1 MRDKK
6 KHLED
11 EVAEKTNVKKNSLIR
26 FFTPVSAQEF
36 QTNNYTNTR
45 KFLIFQVVS
54 LVILLAGLAV
64 TIILSHVQ
72 INRNI
77 GTLIPTYQVKS
88 ELHNL
93 DFSDDWDYY
102 DNVTGEV
109 RSNVNVVDTVFD
121 RYSMYNTSKK
131 VKNGGNPFIKKGEVT
146 RGVTISKVLPDIQ
159 SPHYVLSFIIGN
171 GHYTA
176 WVDCN
181 DDGVFTEGYDY
192 YQEEHYYQG
201 ENDSACPRL
210 ASYWDYIQ
218 LNQGCSGRRIY
229 ITLYSNGFGR
239 GSLSFMNYGTL
250 DAAFSRQYRTI
261 ARQLFIAIALFTFTF
276 VLFVL
281 SFFNKFI
288 RENIPQFFIISL
300 FGIMYATY
308 SVITAGYFQINT
320 GNLYTYRLAARI
332 LFHIAT
338 WILTH
343 YYYLKAHSNRMV
355 NFCKG
360 MMVFEALM
368 TGLVFIGSFTNIID
382 LLFIDFIS
390 YTAFYSLA
398 VAGIINA
405 VRAMKINKTNFT
417 FLLLNI
423 ILFAIDLMFVLLEF
437 NVKTGVI
444 AEFIDLIGI
453 TVFVT
458 LALSFEF
465 NKNFIKS
472 KNIIENQKAESDAK
486 MSIMLAQI
494 KPHFLY
500 NTLNSIAILCES
512 NPKQARDL
520 TIRFAKYL
528 RNNMNSLSYEYP
540 VPFTQA
546 LEILRNYL
554 EIEKIRFS
562 NKLKVIENIHVT
574 DFYIPVLTIQPLC
587 ENAVKH
593 GIAKKPTVGTLTV
606 TTFDDKYNY
615 YIQIEDDGVGFDP
628 KIVEEKSKSGQSIGL
643 ENVRGRL
650 KTMVGGELTIS
661 STINVGTKVVV
672 TLPKK
677 FNGPQG
683 IMDGGA

>member
-1 MRDKK
+1 
-6 KHLED
+6 
-11 EVAEKTNVKKNSLIR
+11 
-26 FFTPVSAQEF
+26 
-36 QTNNYTNTR
+36 
-45 KFLIFQVVS
+45 
-54 LVILLAGLAV
+54 
-64 TIILSHVQ
+64 
-72 INRNI
+72 
-77 GTLIPTYQVKS
+77 
-88 ELHNL
+88 
-93 DFSDDWDYY
+93 
-102 DNVTGEV
+102 
-109 RSNVNVVDTVFD
+109 
-121 RYSMYNTSKK
+121 
-131 VKNGGNPFIKKGEVT
+131 
-146 RGVTISKVLPDIQ
+146 
-159 SPHYVLSFIIGN
+159 
-171 GHYTA
+171 
-176 WVDCN
+176 
-181 DDGVFTEGYDY
+181 
-192 YQEEHYYQG
+192 
-201 ENDSACPRL
+201 
-210 ASYWDYIQ
+210 
-218 LNQGCSGRRIY
+218 
-229 ITLYSNGFGR
+229 
-239 GSLSFMNYGTL
+239 
-250 DAAFSRQYRTI
+250 
-261 ARQLFIAIALFTFTF
+261 
-276 VLFVL
+276 
-281 SFFNKFI
+281 
-288 RENIPQFFIISL
+288 
-300 FGIMYATY
+300 
-308 SVITAGYFQINT
+308 
-320 GNLYTYRLAARI
+320 
-332 LFHIAT
+332 
-338 WILTH
+338 
-343 YYYLKAHSNRMV
+343 
-355 NFCKG
+355 
-360 MMVFEALM
+360 M
-368 TGLVFIGSFTNIID
+368 TGLVLFASFTNFID
-382 LLFIDFIS
+382 LLLVDFIS

-405 VRAMKINKTNFT
+405 VRAIKINKSNVT
-417 FLLLNI
+417 FLILNI
-423 ILFAIDLMFVLLEF
+423 VLLVIDLMFVLLEF
-437 NVKTGVI
+437 NVKTGVL
-444 AEFIDLIGI
+444 AEFIDLMGI
-453 TVFVT
+453 TTFVT

-628 KIVEEKSKSGQSIGL
+628 KIIEEKSKSGQSIGL
-643 ENVRGRL
+643 QNVRGRL
-650 KTMVGGELTIS
+650 KTMVGGVLTLS
-661 STINVGTKVVV
+661 STLNVGTKVVV

>member
-1 MRDKK
+1 
-6 KHLED
+6 
-11 EVAEKTNVKKNSLIR
+11 
-26 FFTPVSAQEF
+26 
-36 QTNNYTNTR
+36 
-45 KFLIFQVVS
+45 
-54 LVILLAGLAV
+54 
-64 TIILSHVQ
+64 
-72 INRNI
+72 
-77 GTLIPTYQVKS
+77 
-88 ELHNL
+88 
-93 DFSDDWDYY
+93 
-102 DNVTGEV
+102 
-109 RSNVNVVDTVFD
+109 
-121 RYSMYNTSKK
+121 
-131 VKNGGNPFIKKGEVT
+131 
-146 RGVTISKVLPDIQ
+146 
-159 SPHYVLSFIIGN
+159 
-171 GHYTA
+171 
-176 WVDCN
+176 
-181 DDGVFTEGYDY
+181 
-192 YQEEHYYQG
+192 
-201 ENDSACPRL
+201 
-210 ASYWDYIQ
+210 
-218 LNQGCSGRRIY
+218 
-229 ITLYSNGFGR
+229 
-239 GSLSFMNYGTL
+239 
-250 DAAFSRQYRTI
+250 
-261 ARQLFIAIALFTFTF
+261 
-276 VLFVL
+276 
-281 SFFNKFI
+281 
-288 RENIPQFFIISL
+288 
-300 FGIMYATY
+300 
-308 SVITAGYFQINT
+308 
-320 GNLYTYRLAARI
+320 
-332 LFHIAT
+332 
-338 WILTH
+338 
-343 YYYLKAHSNRMV
+343 MV
-355 NFCKG
+355 NFCKS
-360 MMVFEALM
+360 MMVFETLM
-368 TGLVFIGSFTNIID
+368 TGLVFFASFTNFID
-382 LLFIDFIS
+382 LLLVDFIS

-398 VAGIINA
+398 VAGIVNA
-405 VRAMKINKTNFT
+405 ARAIRINKTNTT
-417 FLLLNI
+417 FLILNI
-423 ILFAIDLMFVLLEF
+423 ILLAIDIMFVLLEF
-437 NVKTGVI
+437 NVKTGVL

-562 NKLKVIENIHVT
+562 NKLKVVENIHVT

-593 GIAKKPTVGTLTV
+593 GIAKKPTAGTLTV

-628 KIVEEKSKSGQSIGL
+628 KIIEEKSKSGQSIGL
-643 ENVRGRL
+643 QNVRGRL

-661 STINVGTKVVV
+661 STLNVGTKVVV